1 MKRVKMDTS
10 SPSEVWYRF
19 SERATSITVDPEFD
33 VYRTEHSVELTSYPV
48 AKHTPCG
55 VRLSTGRLVLHNSQK
70 KWACAT
76 VDEAKTSFLAR
87 KNRQIRILSRQLEN
101 AENSKKMV
109 EAGIYTEVES

>member
-1 MKRVKMDTS
+1 MDTS
-10 SPSEVWYRF
+10 SSSEFWYRF
-19 SERATSITVDPEFD
+19 SERATSVTVDPDAD
-33 VYRTEHSVELTSYPV
+33 VYRSEHTVELTSYPV

-76 VDEAKTSFLAR
+76 IDEAKTSFIAR

-101 AENSKKMV
+101 AKNSKKMA
-109 EAGIYTEVES
+109 EAGIYTKSESW